1 MELERV
7 DRNWNI
13 RADLWLQARIGELLR
28 TASGAELAAMDQT
41 IQQAFDQALAG
52 GEVSALRK
60 SVSLFGM
67 HARAE
72 EVRLALA
79 RRLVKSGEL
88 LEAELLLS
96 RLEESENAAVRA
108 TAVAELAD
116 LMVLTRQYDVALRYY
131 RALADGYGDTVCR
144 DGKTGRQLFEQAAAT
159 AVIREAVEQSQPW
172 PAGKAEV
179 TDSQE
184 RVSQNVN
191 YRRVF
196 ACADRQR
203 TGPCPTGLAVFY
215 DQTRNAIVIQDGSG
229 SAILNVN
236 LGSHKL
242 AVTDFS
248 PAHFR
253 VRGHLLLVS
262 MGMEVLAIDMLRAVG
277 AGGRPAEAVLWRH
290 DVVRPNME
298 GNMVQTPV
306 QIQPLP
312 HPWGRNRLV
321 FVNLQKELAGAT
333 GPLLDSAAYFIEGRA
348 LICADPLTGET
359 LWSREGLPAG
369 SDLFGDG
376 QWIFVVPP
384 GGGAALVFHALDG
397 AQAESRPSEP
407 LANRWATWGRHVLA
421 WKPKTAGDKPAEEPS
436 DDAATTARLTQLPLD
451 LWLYDALTGDEIW
464 REQLPAGTRGTL
476 VDGDEVALLQPDGR
490 LIVRSLRRAEPVFE
504 ARLSPEANLRS
515 VHVLASRDQY
525 LVATNRVDQIPANHP
540 PIQIRSITTGGE
552 VPLVTGQLYAFDRRS
567 GKPSWPA
574 PVPIEQFG
582 LPLGQP
588 RETPVLLLLRQFTP
602 PAAQGPQTT
611 ILCLDRRDGKPLLD
625 KTDVP
630 FQTNAY
636 ELVADRRKQTV
647 TISLPAKMFVIKL
660 SDSAAPAV
668 PETPAAAT
676 PPTDKPPEQAPPA
689 QPENAKPNGG

>member
-1 MELERV
+1 V
-7 DRNWNI
+7 
-13 RADLWLQARIGELLR
+13 
-28 TASGAELAAMDQT
+28 
-41 IQQAFDQALAG
+41 
-52 GEVSALRK
+52 
-60 SVSLFGM
+60 
-67 HARAE
+67 
-72 EVRLALA
+72 
-79 RRLVKSGEL
+79 
-88 LEAELLLS
+88 
-96 RLEESENAAVRA
+96 
-108 TAVAELAD
+108 
-116 LMVLTRQYDVALRYY
+116 
-131 RALADGYGDTVCR
+131 
-144 DGKTGRQLFEQAAAT
+144 
-159 AVIREAVEQSQPW
+159 
-172 PAGKAEV
+172 GKAEV
-179 TDSQE
+179 SDSQD
-184 RVSQNVN
+184 RVSQNVS

-215 DQTRNAIVIQDGSG
+215 DQTRNAILIQDGSG
-229 SAILNVN
+229 SLILNVS

-242 AVTDFS
+242 AVPDFS
-248 PAHFR
+248 PSHFR

-262 MGMEVLAIDMLRAVG
+262 MGMEVVAIDMLRAVG
-277 AGGRPAEAVLWRH
+277 AVGRPAEAILWRH
-290 DVVRPNME
+290 DLVRPNMA
-298 GNMVQTPV
+298 GNMYQTQLQV
-306 QIQPLP
+306 QPLL

-333 GPLLDSAAYFIEGRA
+333 GPLLDSATYFIEGRA

-369 SDLFGDG
+369 ADLFGDG

-384 GGGAALVFHALDG
+384 GGDAALVFHALDG

-407 LANRWATWGRHVLA
+407 LANRWATCGRHVLA
-421 WKPKTAGDKPAEEPS
+421 WKPKTGGEGTAAEKPAEDAS
-436 DDAATTARLTQLPLD
+436 DEAANTAKLTQLPLD
-451 LWLYDALTGDEIW
+451 LWLYDALTGAEIW
-464 REQLPAGTRGTL
+464 REPLPAGTRGTL

-504 ARLSPEANLRS
+504 TQLSPEANLRS
-515 VHVLASRDQY
+515 VHVLSSQDQY
-525 LVATNRVDQIPANHP
+525 LVATNRVDQLPANHP

-574 PVPIEQFG
+574 PVAIEQFG
-582 LPLGQP
+582 LPMDQA

-602 PAAQGPQTT
+602 AAAQGPRREQTS

-630 FQTNAY
+630 SQTNAF

-647 TISLPAKMFVIKL
+647 TISLPAKTFVITL

-668 PETPAAAT
+668 PATPPAT
-676 PPTDKPPEQAPPA
+676 PPTDKPPEPAPPA
-689 QPENAKPNGG
+689 APEQAKPNGG